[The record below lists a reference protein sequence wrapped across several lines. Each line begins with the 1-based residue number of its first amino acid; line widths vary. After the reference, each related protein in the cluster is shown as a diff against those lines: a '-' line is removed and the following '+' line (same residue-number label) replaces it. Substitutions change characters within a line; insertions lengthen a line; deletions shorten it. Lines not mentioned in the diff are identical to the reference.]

1 MLQLPI
7 LIWLVILALLWGPA
21 FLFMKVAVQEVG
33 PLTIVAVRVGL
44 GAVLLYSILR
54 WQGRSLPKIGP
65 VWKHFL
71 VMGLTSSAI
80 PFFLL
85 SWGQQY
91 IDSGLAAIL
100 VGTMPLFTMLLAH
113 FLVADETL
121 SGNKIPGI
129 VIGFGGLVALF
140 IPVLVDGV
148 QATLWGL
155 SAAIGAAINY
165 SYAFVYAWQHL
176 RGLPPL
182 VAPTA
187 QLFTASL
194 CLIPLAL
201 VIERPYTSALPSWP
215 VIGAL
220 LLVTL
225 WSTVLAFVIY
235 YRVMER
241 TSATTMS
248 IVTYLNPVVAAIL
261 GVVVLN
267 EHLGWNDFLGGGL
280 ILLSAAL
287 VNGVGMSIAWQRFG
301 QVWRRVPVRRMSS

>member
-1 MLQLPI
+1 MLQLPV
-7 LIWLVILALLWGPA
+7 LIWLVILSLLWGPA

-33 PLTIVAVRVGL
+33 PLTVVAVRVGL
-44 GAVLLYSILR
+44 GAALLYAILR
-54 WQGRSLPKIGP
+54 RQGRSLPKIGP

-100 VGTMPLFTMLLAH
+100 VGAMPLFTMLLAY
-113 FLVADETL
+113 FLAVDTL
-121 SGNKIPGI
+121 SGSKIAGI

-140 IPVLVDGV
+140 IPALADGV

-155 SAAIGAAINY
+155 LAAIGAAINY
-165 SYAFVYAWQHL
+165 SYAFVYARQHL

-194 CLIPLAL
+194 CLAPLAL
-201 VIERPYTSALPSWP
+201 IIERPYTLPLPSWP
-215 VIGAL
+215 VIGSL
-220 LLVTL
+220 LLLTGL
-225 WSTVLAFVIY
+225 STVLAFVIY

-241 TSATTMS
+241 ASATTMS
-248 IVTYLNPVVAAIL
+248 VVTYLNPVVATIL
-261 GVVVLN
+261 GTIILD
-267 EHLGWNDFLGGGL
+267 ERLGWNGLLGGGL
-280 ILLSAAL
+280 ILLSVAL
-287 VNGVGMSIAWQRFG
+287 VNGVGTSVEWRRFG
-301 QVWRRVPVRRMSS
+301 RGWRRAPVRRLSS